1 MKKIFFAWQSQ
12 DGAFSKKVSEALQ
25 LAIDEINKEGA
36 FEELRLDKDTYGNPG
51 IPSIPD
57 TVRQKIAEC
66 DIFVGDISLVIEA
79 GGNKKYPNWN
89 VGFELGMALQ
99 RLGVESILLVM
110 NRESGR
116 CSDLPFDIS
125 SHRVELVSPNV
136 SDIRNKMVARIK
148 ECLKFQSKET
158 SDRQLI
164 SRHDVGHELSPLEGA
179 LLQYLYGRD
188 GEEKSI
194 TVAYEI
200 DGIELYDKYGD
211 SDIEWGNRIIEQ
223 KRKPEIAAN
232 LESLCDVGYLSSKS
246 IGNKGM
252 AMIYR
257 LAKKGYDFN
266 QVNL

>member
-1 MKKIFFAWQSQ
+1 MQS
-12 DGAFSKKVSEALQ
+12 
-25 LAIDEINKEGA
+25 AIDEINKEGA

-57 TVRQKIAEC
+57 TVKQKIAEC
-66 DIFVGDISLVIEA
+66 NIFVGDISLVIEA
-79 GGNKKYPNWN
+79 GGNEKYPNWN

-125 SHRVELVSPNV
+125 SHRVELVSSNV

-158 SDRQLI
+158 SDRQPT
-164 SRHDVGHELSPLEGA
+164 SRHDVGHELSPLEMA

-188 GEEKSI
+188 GEKNI

-200 DGIELYDKYGD
+200 DGVELYDNHGD

-232 LESLCDVGYLSSKS
+232 LESLCDVDYLSSKS
-246 IGNKGM
+246 VGNKG
-252 AMIYR
+252 MIYR

-266 QVNL
+266 QANL